1 MREREKEKVGPL
13 AGHERHRRRYL
24 PPLAAT
30 GVLEIQDWVRDDLP
44 DLIWPALYLAHA
56 DSTAAA
62 RSVVSWQIQ
71 VQDDLAGQAEPSVLA
86 NGVDGRLSSL
96 DRLAEAC
103 PSARAVARSR
113 AEELGLLPPL
123 VAGVLTSFP
132 NRPAEWL
139 VDGELHPPD
148 RDEIDLLAKAL
159 VEAISDGHREAVL
172 KCLWIWSSVNA
183 GTFSTTKDVI
193 DLLQP
198 YPNDADTR
206 SQADSVIRA
215 SWGSRQL
222 VVAHEDGTYFDDAF
236 EWAKVF
242 WRVNSLTTRCLRR
255 REVEDSSAKASEDDA
270 PDDETS
276 GEDDARNGD
285 HLQQLAM
292 DLLASYIEALERS
305 PSDLYFHE
313 RHEVHAGLVCRAGR
327 EVITALGNRDLWC
340 IEHGSHVARVLLE
353 VRIYLKWMSLQDVDI
368 YRRYQEFGAGK
379 AKLYA
384 RIMDEVSEVVEIPG
398 AKEALDELVRL
409 SHNDGVLDTRVVDTA
424 DSFSGVSLR
433 AMADECGLLDLYRH
447 SYYLASGV
455 AHSEW
460 WSVETHAMERCLN
473 VLHRGHLIPSMSL
486 SAGAVVALA
495 QSWIDQLYALMYE
508 SFSILGTSAEVVD
521 EAFDWLKADQP
532 PDATK

>member
-1 MREREKEKVGPL
+1 MGPL

-56 DSTAAA
+56 GSTAAA
-62 RSVVSWQIQ
+62 QSVVSWQIQ

-103 PSARAVARSR
+103 PRAPAVVRSR
-113 AEELGLLPPL
+113 ATELGLLPPL
-123 VAGVLTSFP
+123 VAGVLASFP
-132 NRPAEWL
+132 NRPAAWL
-139 VDGELHPPD
+139 ADRELHPPN
-148 RDEIDLLAKAL
+148 RDEIDLLAQAL
-159 VEAISDGHREAVL
+159 IEAISDGHREAVL

-183 GTFSTTKDVI
+183 GTFSTTQEVVE
-193 DLLQP
+193 LLQP
-198 YPNDADTR
+198 YPSDAATR

-222 VVAHEDGTYFDDAF
+222 VVAQEDGTYFDAAL

-255 REVEDSSAKASEDDA
+255 REIDESAMEPSAAEA
-270 PDDETS
+270 PDVESS
-276 GEDDARNGD
+276 GEDDALDGD

-340 IEHGSHVARVLLE
+340 IEHGAHVARVLIE

-384 RIMDEVSEVVEIPG
+384 RIMDEVSDISDTLG
-398 AKEALDELVRL
+398 AKEALEELLRL
-409 SHNDGVLDTRVVDTA
+409 SHNDGVLDVRVVDTA
-424 DSFSGVSLR
+424 DSFSGVSIR
-433 AMADECGLLDLYRH
+433 AMAEACGLLDLYRR

-473 VLHRGHLIPSMSL
+473 VLHRGHLIPTMSL
-486 SAGAVVALA
+486 STGDVVALA
-495 QSWIDQLYALMYE
+495 ESWVDQLYALMYD
-508 SFSILGTSAEVVD
+508 SFTILGTNATAVD
-521 EAFDWLKADQP
+521 EAFNWLNADER
-532 PDATK
+532 PDATN